1 MLSNS
6 GDCTFHVV
14 QIAIMFVNSTDS
26 LSFSLSCSMDGY
38 ANTGPPPPPP
48 APLIPSAQTAF
59 ASPPGGPMSPGPMA
73 GAGGYAPP
81 PPPVSGAYAAPPPP
95 GPPPPP
101 LPAGAS
107 HITTHKMSS
116 ATAEAAV
123 VNDARSD
130 LLAAIRMG
138 KSCSVCVCVP
148 IKMFHINAY
157 VCSFIL
163 QTTYN
168 RRQLYNAT
176 VM

>member
-1 MLSNS
+1 
-6 GDCTFHVV
+6 
-14 QIAIMFVNSTDS
+14 
-26 LSFSLSCSMDGY
+26 MDGY

-59 ASPPGGPMSPGPMA
+59 ASPPGGPMPFGPMA

-81 PPPVSGAYAAPPPP
+81 PPPVSGAHAAPPPP

-107 HITTHKMSS
+107 HSTTHKMSS
-116 ATAEAAV
+116 APAETTV

-138 KSCSVCVCVP
+138 KNNMGLFYLSREQRGLKQGI
-148 IKMFHINAY
+148 IKM
-157 VCSFIL
+157 
-163 QTTYN
+163 Q
-168 RRQLYNAT
+168 
-176 VM
+176 

>member
-1 MLSNS
+1 
-6 GDCTFHVV
+6 
-14 QIAIMFVNSTDS
+14 
-26 LSFSLSCSMDGY
+26 MDGY

-81 PPPVSGAYAAPPPP
+81 PPPVSGAHAAPPPP

-101 LPAGAS
+101 LTAGAS
-107 HITTHKMSS
+107 HFTVHKLTSSS
-116 ATAEAAV
+116 APAETTV

-138 KSCSVCVCVP
+138 KSCRVYICARKDASFYYKFVLAPVHKTTVNTVALIN
-148 IKMFHINAY
+148 IKNNIESKG
-157 VCSFIL
+157 V
-163 QTTYN
+163 
-168 RRQLYNAT
+168 
-176 VM
+176 